1 MTAQED
7 TAEEVDRN
15 ARNSSTLEW
24 AVRAGLLGYGLIHL
38 LVAWVAI
45 RLVYGGGGGRATS
58 KGALAQL
65 ADSGPGRFVLAVMA
79 LGFAALAIWQVFAGL
94 FGYRDREGLSRQL
107 QRFGALC
114 RVVTYGY
121 FATVCTQLTLAG
133 PSGHSKSPDSMTAK
147 VLTLPAGLFIVLGVG
162 LTAAGIGI
170 GLVIFGLRKDFL
182 GQLDH
187 KARNTTDRRVP
198 IIVLGQVGYIAKGIA
213 FVVIGGLLCWAA
225 VTRDPNKSGGL
236 DSALKELLG
245 HAVAVPAIVV
255 AGVGIGAFGLYL
267 MARSWH
273 LDEDSL
279 TS

>member
-1 MTAQED
+1 MTAQEG

-15 ARNSSTLEW
+15 ARNSTTLEW

-45 RLVYGGGGGRATS
+45 RLVYGGGAGRATS

-65 ADSGPGRFVLAVMA
+65 ADSGAGRLMLAVMGV
-79 LGFAALAIWQVFAGL
+79 GFAALAIWQVFAGL

-121 FATVCTQLTLAG
+121 FATVCTQTTLAG
-133 PSGHSKSPDSMTAK
+133 PSAHSKSPDSMTAK
-147 VLTLPAGLFIVLGVG
+147 VLSLPAGFLILLGVG

-170 GLVIFGLRKDFL
+170 GLVVFGVRKVFL
-182 GQLDH
+182 GQLDR
-187 KARNTTDRRVP
+187 KARTTTDRRVP
-198 IIVLGQVGYIAKGIA
+198 IVVLGQVGYVAKGVA

-225 VTRDPNKSGGL
+225 VTRDPSKSGGL
-236 DSALKELLG
+236 DAAFKELLG

-267 MARSWH
+267 MARSRH
-273 LDEDSL
+273 LNEDSL

>member
-1 MTAQED
+1 MAQQED

-15 ARNSSTLEW
+15 ARNSTTLEW
-24 AVRAGLLGYGLIHL
+24 AVRAGLVGYGLIHL
-38 LVAWVAI
+38 MVAWVAI
-45 RLVYGGGGGRATS
+45 RLAFGSHAGKATG

-65 ADSGPGRFVLAVMA
+65 ADSGVGRAVLLTMA
-79 LGFAALAIWQVFAGL
+79 LGFAALAIWQVVAAL
-94 FGYRDREGLSRQL
+94 VGYRDREGLSRHL

-121 FATVCTQLTLAG
+121 FAVASTQLALAG

-147 VLTLPAGLFIVLGVG
+147 VMSLPAGQLVVLGAG
-162 LTAAGIGI
+162 LVAAGVGI
-170 GLVIFGLRKDFL
+170 GQVVFGLRKDFL

-187 KARNTTDRRVP
+187 EARTTTDRRVP
-198 IIVLGQVGYIAKGIA
+198 IVVLGQLGYIAKGAA

-225 VTRDPNKSGGL
+225 VSRNPQKSGGL
-236 DSALKELLG
+236 DAALQELLG
-245 HAVAVPAIVV
+245 HTAGVPAIVV